1 MIYCYGR
8 ALAIYSEH
16 PPPARMGVLEGLV
29 IVMIVAAGAYV
40 GYHAWQDWLHEPA
53 EAHGV
58 QWPQPGAAAG
68 LLAARPLV

>member
-1 MIYCYGR
+1 
-8 ALAIYSEH
+8 
-16 PPPARMGVLEGLV
+16 MGVLEGLV

-40 GYHAWQDWLHEPA
+40 GYHAWQDWMHEPA

-58 QWPQPGAAAG
+58 QWPEPGAAAG